1 MLILSGNKKVI
12 KKLKDWLNGKFE
24 MEDMEH
30 ASRILGMDIR
40 RDREKDTLTLSHDTF
55 IEKVLKTFGM
65 IGARSVITPIAAH
78 LNLRSLTEK
87 EWKLEAPYMEN
98 VPYASDVESLMYAM
112 VGSRP
117 GLGFTVGFISR
128 FVSKPSRKNW
138 EAVKWV
144 LKYLKGASK
153 INL

>member
-1 MLILSGNKKVI
+1 
-12 KKLKDWLNGKFE
+12 
-24 MEDMEH
+24 
-30 ASRILGMDIR
+30 
-40 RDREKDTLTLSHDTF
+40 
-55 IEKVLKTFGM
+55 M
-65 IGARSVITPIAAH
+65 IGARSVITPTAAQF
-78 LNLRSLTEK
+78 NLRSLTEK

-117 GLGFTVGFISR
+117 DLGFSR
-128 FVSKPSRKNW
+128 FMSKPSRKNW